1 MAKYSLNLDKFM
13 EENKDASYQE
23 LMDIILE
30 YQMKMCE
37 VDTKARNAYSKKN
50 LSKTKKEE
58 YNKLKQKVRQEVIE
72 EMESKNVLEKVLKT
86 ISNISKAVKSLAKL
100 MVYMIS
106 ALFSVEGVEE
116 ALSNETKTIIQQI
129 YDKSMKIYKFL

>member
-23 LMDIILE
+23 LMDIISE

-72 EMESKNVLEKVLKT
+72 EMESKNVLEKVLMT

>member
-13 EENKDASYQE
+13 EDNKDASYQE

>member
-86 ISNISKAVKSLAKL
+86 ISNVSKAVKSLAKL

>member
-1 MAKYSLNLDKFM
+1 MANYSLNLDQFM

-23 LMDIILE
+23 LMDIILQ
-30 YQMKMCE
+30 YQTKMCV
-37 VDTKARNAYSKKN
+37 VDTEVRNAHRKKN

-72 EMESKNVLEKVLKT
+72 EMESTNLFEKILKT
-86 ISNISKAVKSLAKL
+86 VSNISKAVKSLAKL
-100 MVYMIS
+100 MIYIIR

-116 ALSNETKTIIQQI
+116 SLNNETKTIIQQI
-129 YDKSMKIYKFL
+129 YDKSIKIYKLL

>member
-72 EMESKNVLEKVLKT
+72 EMGSKNVLEKVLKT

>member
-1 MAKYSLNLDKFM
+1 MANYSLNLDQFM

-23 LMDIILE
+23 LMDIILQ
-30 YQMKMCE
+30 YQTKMCV
-37 VDTKARNAYSKKN
+37 VDTEARNAHSKKN

-72 EMESKNVLEKVLKT
+72 EMESTNLLEKILKT
-86 ISNISKAVKSLAKL
+86 VSNISKAVKSLAKL
-100 MVYMIS
+100 MVYIIR

-116 ALSNETKTIIQQI
+116 SLNNETKTIIQQI
-129 YDKSMKIYKFL
+129 YDKSIKIYKLL

>member
-37 VDTKARNAYSKKN
+37 VDTKARNTYSKKN

>member
-72 EMESKNVLEKVLKT
+72 EMESKKCPRKGT
-86 ISNISKAVKSLAKL
+86 KDYIKYIKKQ
-100 MVYMIS
+100 
-106 ALFSVEGVEE
+106 
-116 ALSNETKTIIQQI
+116 LSH
-129 YDKSMKIYKFL
+129 

>member
-72 EMESKNVLEKVLKT
+72 EMESKNILEKVLKT